1 MSEKPENK
9 EKQSNP
15 TEDVINSRLRPCF
28 FRELATSCRTLAK
41 AWPRAALI
49 SRKSPKRFKL
59 GFKTVTRPLVRHSS
73 HVLAPGSRTAAVR
86 LRRLARKKPEGNMMV
101 EFVLFLAVAIA
112 PLAAIAVFATGGGKK
127 DTDSHKYD

>member
-1 MSEKPENK
+1 
-9 EKQSNP
+9 
-15 TEDVINSRLRPCF
+15 V
-28 FRELATSCRTLAK
+28 REILLGRGPSASCLTLAK

-59 GFKTVTRPLVRHSS
+59 GFKTVTRPLVRDSS

-86 LRRLARKKPEGNMMV
+86 LRRLARKKPGGNMMV

>member
-1 MSEKPENK
+1 MGPSA
-9 EKQSNP
+9 
-15 TEDVINSRLRPCF
+15 SRRP
-28 FRELATSCRTLAK
+28 LAK
-41 AWPRAALI
+41 ARPRAALI

-59 GFKTVTRPLVRHSS
+59 GFKTVTRPLVRDSS

>member
-1 MSEKPENK
+1 
-9 EKQSNP
+9 
-15 TEDVINSRLRPCF
+15 V
-28 FRELATSCRTLAK
+28 REILLGRGPSASCLTLAK

-86 LRRLARKKPEGNMMV
+86 LRRLARKKPGGNMMV

-112 PLAAIAVFATGGGKK
+112 PLAAIAVFATGGEDSPGGKK